1 MIEMMIREHLP
12 QMATSSRQRLAR
24 RVASI
29 YGVLGCDPRT
39 ESTVLLTDD
48 EEIRELNRTWR
59 GMDESTDVLS
69 FALQEA
75 EDAALTPHVLGDVV
89 ISVETATHMA
99 TSGDHRRRVCEEL
112 DRAMDWGLD
121 EELLFLAVHGV
132 LHLLGHD
139 HGTPEEEAEMRR
151 EERRVF
157 FAVYDEVGQP

>member
-89 ISVETATHMA
+89 ISVETA
-99 TSGDHRRRVCEEL
+99 RRRL
-112 DRAMDWGLD
+112 ND
-121 EELLFLAVHGV
+121 EWNLGDELLFLLIHGV

-139 HGTPEEEAEMRR
+139 HLEGDEQAVMEAAEQALWTAMGRPGTLRAS
-151 EERRVF
+151 
-157 FAVYDEVGQP
+157 DGS